1 VVGAGLGVAL
11 KRQGVLP
18 DSWLLP
24 GVASTA
30 LNVGINDRICKAI
43 AQRAGGRFAYDT
55 YARFL
60 LYYGVIVHNKNPELY
75 FDVLTNIVAKSG
87 RDRLLVSDLQTVI
100 SEFKQIQDAP
110 DDPFEQVLS
119 VVKAIYFKV
128 YHVTSSLTYLTRLV
142 LSPLPSPSPHHQVA
156 LKFNDISHHPPSS
169 NTSGTARRPLACEPT
184 CWA

>member
-1 VVGAGLGVAL
+1 MVGAGLGVAL

-60 LYYGVIVHNKNPELY
+60 LYYGVIVHNKNPEVY

-100 SEFKQIQDAP
+100 SEFKQIQEAP

-128 YHVTSSLTYLTRLV
+128 SCLV
-142 LSPLPSPSPHHQVA
+142 MTPPAKHTHGYCYRHCRHHHR
-156 LKFNDISHHPPSS
+156 I
-169 NTSGTARRPLACEPT
+169 T
-184 CWA
+184 